1 MEATI
6 IEFDVGV
13 AKDGK
18 SYRRMNVLGRFNS
31 YGKMKTSTVDV
42 NLTEDEYDYYAPH
55 VGKKMEFKFIIP
67 LPQFPLSL
75 ESLPVPD
82 IKNK

>member
-13 AKDGK
+13 TKDGK
-18 SYRRMNVLGRFNS
+18 TYRRMNVLGKFNS
-31 YGKMKTSTVDV
+31 FGKMKTSTVDI
-42 NLTEDEYDYYAPH
+42 NLTEEEYDFYAPH
-55 VGKKMEFKFIIP
+55 VGKRMDFNFIIP

-75 ESLPVPD
+75 EPLSTQ
-82 IKNK
+82 KK